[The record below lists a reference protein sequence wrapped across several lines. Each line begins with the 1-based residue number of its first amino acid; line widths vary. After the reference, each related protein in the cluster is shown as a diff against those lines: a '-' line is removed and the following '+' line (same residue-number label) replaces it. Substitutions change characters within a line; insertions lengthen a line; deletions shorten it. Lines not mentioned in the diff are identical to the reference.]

1 LIVLKKKKK
10 KFKGIKIYMILNN
23 FSSSGPLNGK
33 GGNIPSKGNYKY
45 SKEEEDDDDENDD
58 GDNQDLPL
66 NKNSASNP
74 IDESGDPGELRECP
88 EGCGRSFNLKALKSH
103 VKVCK
108 KVFQSKR
115 KVFDSAQA
123 RALEEEAASYQK
135 PKNSR
140 NNKGGYSMN
149 VGVNDKAAKKSK
161 WKQQSEAFRAV
172 IKGARGGEISKED
185 QNAID
190 EARDSGLVLCNFCG
204 RKFSDQAA
212 KKHIPFCE
220 SKSKTQS
227 LRSKIGL
234 KKR

>member
-1 LIVLKKKKK
+1 
-10 KFKGIKIYMILNN
+10 MP
-23 FSSSGPLNGK
+23 SNGK
-33 GGNIPSKGNYKY
+33 MGNAPSKGKYNYQ
-45 SKEEEDDDDENDD
+45 EENEDDEEGEDNNDD
-58 GDNQDLPL
+58 YYNKKSNQTA
-66 NKNSASNP
+66 NKNNASSFP
-74 IDESGDPGELRECP
+74 IDETGDPGELRECP
-88 EGCGRSFNLKALKSH
+88 EGCGRSFNLNALKSH

-108 KVFQSKR
+108 KVFQTKR
-115 KVFDSAQA
+115 KAFDSAQA
-123 RALEEEAASYQK
+123 RAIEDEAVGYQK
-135 PKNSR
+135 PKSNNR

-149 VGVNDKAAKKSK
+149 VGVNDKASKKNK
-161 WKQQSEAFRAV
+161 WKQQSEAFRAI

-227 LRSKIGL
+227 MRSKIGL